1 MFNELLRSRFA
12 GAAVAAGGALVLGAA
27 LAFQH
32 IGGLVPCDLC
42 YIQRYPFW
50 VAIPAGLA
58 AAFAPAGKPRAAL
71 LAIAGAALAYGTGVA
86 IFHTGVE
93 QGWWEGLASCSSPRG
108 VSNSLEE
115 LRARLMA
122 APVVRC
128 DEPQWSLF
136 GVTMAGYN
144 VLASGALAAIAA
156 ASAWMAWRADTSG
169 ESK

>member
-1 MFNELLRSRFA
+1 MIDALLRSRLA
-12 GAAVAAGGALVLGAA
+12 GIAIAAGSAAVLGAA

-42 YIQRYPFW
+42 YLQRYPFW

-71 LAIAGAALAYGTGVA
+71 LGIAAAALTYGAGVA
-86 IFHTGVE
+86 VFHTGVE

-108 VSNSLEE
+108 ASNSLEE
-115 LRARLMA
+115 LRARLLA

-144 VLASGALAAIAA
+144 ILLSGALAAVAG
-156 ASAWMAWRADTSG
+156 ASAWFALRG
-169 ESK
+169 ETK

>member
-1 MFNELLRSRFA
+1 MRAVIDALLRSRLA
-12 GAAVAAGGALVLGAA
+12 GTAIAISGAAILGAA

-42 YIQRYPFW
+42 YMQRYPFW

-58 AAFAPAGKPRAAL
+58 AAYAPAGKLRAAL
-71 LAIAGAALAYGTGVA
+71 LAIAAAALTYGAGVA
-86 IFHTGVE
+86 AFHTGVE

-108 VSNSLEE
+108 MSNSLEE
-115 LRARLMA
+115 LRARLLA

-144 VLASGALAAIAA
+144 FLLSGALAAFAG
-156 ASAWMAWRADTSG
+156 ASAWFALRG
-169 ESK
+169 ETK

>member
-1 MFNELLRSRFA
+1 MIDALLRSRLAGTAIAIA
-12 GAAVAAGGALVLGAA
+12 GAAILGAA

-42 YIQRYPFW
+42 YMQRYPFW

-58 AAFAPAGKPRAAL
+58 AAYAPAGKPRAAL
-71 LAIAGAALAYGTGVA
+71 LAIAAAALTYGAGVA
-86 IFHTGVE
+86 AFHTGVE

-115 LRARLMA
+115 LRARLLA

-144 VLASGALAAIAA
+144 FLLSGALAAFAW
-156 ASAWMAWRADTSG
+156 ASAWFALRGD
-169 ESK
+169 SK

>member
-1 MFNELLRSRFA
+1 VIDALLRSRLA
-12 GAAVAAGGALVLGAA
+12 GTAIAIVGAAILGTA

-42 YIQRYPFW
+42 YMQRYPFW

-58 AAFAPAGKPRAAL
+58 AAYAPAGKARAAL
-71 LAIAGAALAYGTGVA
+71 LAIAAAALTYGAGVA
-86 IFHTGVE
+86 GFHTGVE

-115 LRARLMA
+115 LRARLLA

-144 VLASGALAAIAA
+144 FLFSGALAAFAW
-156 ASAWMAWRADTSG
+156 ASAWFALRG
-169 ESK
+169 ETK